1 MSGLPNSCPRV
12 ADASVATREPRNRI
26 PSARPQAGHCPSR
39 PACASGV
46 TRTANWL
53 PCRLVGGGT
62 TSAVSGST
70 QTTSVEPCAASPG
83 ANIHAR
89 DTDRS
94 IADLLHI
101 EVGAVPVLPPAV
113 ATTPQPDRPQCR
125 QNTEGRNLVPS
136 STVTPEHGG
145 AGQPSQEPAHFS
157 DPQLHVDSEQRGAIC
172 SGPGEQGEV
181 QRHGV
186 TPGGSAQFVRCGPA
200 RFSLLRQVAQ
210 RTRRLG
216 QPKQGVGERVS
227 AQPLAERLVVEVRG
241 AKKEAFTGLE
251 LFFMRCAPLAG

>member
-136 STVTPEHGG
+136 STVAPEHGG

-157 DPQLHVDSEQRGAIC
+157 DPQLHVDSEQRGAIARALE
-172 SGPGEQGEV
+172 SRARYNATALRPAAVRSSSVAAQV
-181 QRHGV
+181 
-186 TPGGSAQFVRCGPA
+186 GSASCA
-200 RFSLLRQVAQ
+200 KWLS
-210 RTRRLG
+210 
-216 QPKQGVGERVS
+216 E
-227 AQPLAERLVVEVRG
+227 RG
-241 AKKEAFTGLE
+241 ASVSRSKEWVSG
-251 LFFMRCAPLAG
+251 